1 MLRSNSA
8 EVMQQ
13 DIPICAW
20 ALQAQRPVSWR
31 GLAPFYL
38 GFFRDEVG
46 VGGSA
51 QAHVRDSRIHRIE
64 GLCSSERPRLET
76 EVWEGRWVEVA
87 KCGDKIKL

>member
-20 ALQAQRPVSWR
+20 APQAQRPVSWR

-51 QAHVRDSRIHRIE
+51 QAH
-64 GLCSSERPRLET
+64 CARLQDAT
-76 EVWEGRWVEVA
+76 YRGALQLRKA
-87 KCGDKIKL
+87 TLGN

>member
-20 ALQAQRPVSWR
+20 APQAQRPVSWH

-46 VGGSA
+46 G
-51 QAHVRDSRIHRIE
+51 
-64 GLCSSERPRLET
+64 
-76 EVWEGRWVEVA
+76 
-87 KCGDKIKL
+87 

>member
-20 ALQAQRPVSWR
+20 APQAQRPVSWH

-46 VGGSA
+46 G
-51 QAHVRDSRIHRIE
+51 R
-64 GLCSSERPRLET
+64 GLCAGACARLQDAPYRGALQPRKATL
-76 EVWEGRWVEVA
+76 GN
-87 KCGDKIKL
+87 